1 MEQNST
7 KNTKTGK
14 FNQEIGIT
22 LNCLLL
28 TRYGDDK
35 TATREAFKD
44 EVDIYISSLMA
55 AFKNP
60 ARAEHLKPYLN
71 APDLDL
77 FRRLREASDARVK
90 YVIYRTEDDVL
101 VTTVAF
107 FENEDP
113 DSYSKEPERTNGKQ
127 GQMGR
132 GETHFRFAYTYTHLV
147 PDVNA
152 ALAGVL
158 EEIAAGF
165 DKYVTI
171 VTYLQGEPYIL
182 ERRFRDAEVYVLD
195 RSVAESL
202 KQLKI
207 KIKQDEFLD
216 AYLKLKAASD
226 MRPGYDDLKHRV
238 DLLAAE
244 LRELDPSFTFDPI

>member
-1 MEQNST
+1 MNQSSS
-7 KNTKTGK
+7 KNTKISK
-14 FNQEIGIT
+14 FSGQVGVT

-28 TRYGDDK
+28 TRYGDEK

-55 AFKNP
+55 AFNNP

-71 APDLDL
+71 EPDLDL
-77 FRRLREASDARVK
+77 FRRLQRASDARVK
-90 YVIYRTEDDVL
+90 YVIYRTEDDLL

-107 FENEDP
+107 FDNADP
-113 DSYSKEPERTNGKQ
+113 DSYSREPERTNGKQ

-132 GETHFRFAYTYTHLV
+132 GETHFRFAYTYSHLV
-147 PDVNA
+147 ADVDEA
-152 ALAGVL
+152 IGGVL
-158 EEIAAGF
+158 DAIATGF

-171 VTYLQGEPYIL
+171 VTYLQGEPYNL
-182 ERRFRDAEVYVLD
+182 ERRFKDAEVYVLD
-195 RSVAESL
+195 RSIEESI

-207 KIKQDEFLD
+207 KIKQNEFLD
-216 AYLKLKAASD
+216 AYLKLKDASD